1 MNINKMDK
9 EFVLQIRKNLKKTK
23 IDKLLE
29 EVSSLNELIENVN
42 EHKELLDGIN
52 KIKENLELI

>member
-1 MNINKMDK
+1 MDK